1 MKKSLL
7 CTAIIALAAITAKA
21 YQVKAVVADATGEG
35 LPYVTYRVF
44 NAADSLNVLVSDI
57 TDDLGVLVWALKA
70 VTSNLTPE
78 IKAKA
83 KSKLQEWFSNLSDEE
98 MISASDGIHV

>member
-1 MKKSLL
+1 M
-7 CTAIIALAAITAKA
+7 
-21 YQVKAVVADATGEG
+21 
-35 LPYVTYRVF
+35 
-44 NAADSLNVLVSDI
+44 
-57 TDDLGVLVWALKA
+57 VWALKA

-98 MISASDGIHV
+98 MISASDGIHASGRTILRPEAP